1 MSLLSVCCLLAYS
14 LFYRPG
20 SAYPVTSV
28 GMRSPYTG
36 LLAAA
41 TRGYSPLLSSPL
53 SPGMSQPSLV
63 SQATSKHEI
72 HPSMLQENRFL

>member
-1 MSLLSVCCLLAYS
+1 MM
-14 LFYRPG
+14 FFRPG
-20 SAYPVTSV
+20 GGYPVTSV
-28 GMRSPYTG
+28 GMGSPYSG

-41 TRGYSPLLSSPL
+41 RGYSPLINSPL

-63 SQATSKHEI
+63 SQANKHDL